1 MANKRTSGTLSRLPE
16 RTYGLICSVVTP
28 TDLYG
33 TSEYLKANHISN
45 RHHFEQ
51 PFSTNV
57 MTSHIATPN
66 AHTSVL
72 SENIFFVRLSFAM
85 YRIGSRASRSSFQK
99 SSPCCRYRAC
109 PKSPSLSTLFSPTR
123 MFLTA
128 MSRCSM
134 RFCQTCESWTCMLKS
149 QSYICQVNKTV
160 SNLHSQMQQLVY
172 PQLHRIT
179 LGLLQHATKIL
190 VLHELS
196 HQQPR
201 LACQD
206 HAVHLSSDQ
215 EALMQHCVDGTLS
228 MPGPSR
234 PKMSSAS
241 PRKSSC
247 SASVQFTR
255 MSLTATSVLLASVA
269 SDAEYTLPNY
279 RARVNTITHN
289 SISRPVLV
297 Q

>member
-134 RFCQTCESWTCMLKS
+134 RFCQTCELFTDMHA
-149 QSYICQVNKTV
+149 QVT
-160 SNLHSQMQQLVY
+160 S
-172 PQLHRIT
+172 
-179 LGLLQHATKIL
+179 
-190 VLHELS
+190 
-196 HQQPR
+196 
-201 LACQD
+201 
-206 HAVHLSSDQ
+206 VHL
-215 EALMQHCVDGTLS
+215 
-228 MPGPSR
+228 PGKQDSQQ
-234 PKMSSAS
+234 SAQ
-241 PRKSSC
+241 P
-247 SASVQFTR
+247 
-255 MSLTATSVLLASVA
+255 
-269 SDAEYTLPNY
+269 DAA
-279 RARVNTITHN
+279 ARVSAASQNDAWPFAACHQDPCT
-289 SISRPVLV
+289 S
-297 Q
+297 